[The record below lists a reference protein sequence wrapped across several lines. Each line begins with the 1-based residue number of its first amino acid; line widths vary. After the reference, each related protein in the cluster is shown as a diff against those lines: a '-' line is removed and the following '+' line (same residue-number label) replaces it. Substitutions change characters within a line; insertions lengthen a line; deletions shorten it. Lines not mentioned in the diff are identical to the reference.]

1 MAEPSRATAAAA
13 DAESTISRRA
23 AHLLR
28 RGLRQVIRREWVD
41 EAFDWTRLRIDTL
54 GAADYQPVSDAPA
67 KGPAKRVSGT
77 LSRWEAMEPLIEEL
91 GVRSAVDVGC
101 NVGWFVRNLAVRGIP
116 AVGVEGHPPLYRTAM
131 YTARKA
137 GEGRMAVLPLQVT
150 PETVSLVPHAEC
162 TIFLA
167 VWHHLVRHQGLEAA
181 DAVLSALWRATG
193 TVLFFETGE
202 DREMPEYYR
211 LPAMTPDSRTW
222 IESHLEQ
229 TCRMGTV
236 RHLGLHAS
244 SPTYSRNLFA
254 VVRAREAEPQ
264 PA

>member
-1 MAEPSRATAAAA
+1 MAEPSRTTAVSPDA
-13 DAESTISRRA
+13 DGSISRRA

-54 GAADYQPVSDAPA
+54 GAADYQPVSADPT
-67 KGPAKRVSGT
+67 KGAANRVSGT
-77 LSRWEAMEPLIEEL
+77 LSRWEAMEPLVAEL

-101 NVGWFVRNLAVRGIP
+101 NVGWFVRNLAGRGIP

-137 GEGRMAVLPLQVT
+137 GDGRMAVLALHVT
-150 PETVSLVPHAEC
+150 PENVSLVPHADC

-181 DAVLSALWRATG
+181 DAVLSALWRSTG

-202 DREMPEYYR
+202 DREMPGYYR
-211 LPAMTPDSRTW
+211 LPAMTPDARAW

-229 TCRMGTV
+229 TCPGGTV

-254 VVRAREAEPQ
+254 LVRAGARD
-264 PA
+264 